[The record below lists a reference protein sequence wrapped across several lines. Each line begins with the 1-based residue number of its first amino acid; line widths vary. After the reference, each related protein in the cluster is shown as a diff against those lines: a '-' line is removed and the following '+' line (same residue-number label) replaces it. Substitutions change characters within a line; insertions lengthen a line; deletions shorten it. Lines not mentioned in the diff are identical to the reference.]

1 MYYYVINYT
10 CNVYRLFYVYVQKR
24 QSNVSP
30 QTTVFQSLSKSY
42 SNLDINQ
49 SSVPMKKVTKFL
61 FNSIY
66 FLLNSVWVNIIFRW
80 MPLWLAR

>member
-1 MYYYVINYT
+1 MFIDF
-10 CNVYRLFYVYVQKR
+10 FYVYVQKR

-49 SSVPMKKVTKFL
+49 SSVPMKKVIKFSYLML
-61 FNSIY
+61 FTFYLLVYKY
-66 FLLNSVWVNIIFRW
+66 FF
-80 MPLWLAR
+80 